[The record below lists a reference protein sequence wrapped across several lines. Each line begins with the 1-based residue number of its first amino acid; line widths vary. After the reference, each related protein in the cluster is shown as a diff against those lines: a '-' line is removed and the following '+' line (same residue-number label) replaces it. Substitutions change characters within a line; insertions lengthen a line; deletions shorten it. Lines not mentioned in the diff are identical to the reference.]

1 MCVPASDN
9 PSFCYFFSTCTIMYT
24 TLAKVFESVLLKEKQ
39 LLTQYFSNVYA
50 FELGILKVTWN
61 LKWPG

>member
-1 MCVPASDN
+1 
-9 PSFCYFFSTCTIMYT
+9 MYT

-50 FELGILKVTWN
+50 FELGILEVTWT